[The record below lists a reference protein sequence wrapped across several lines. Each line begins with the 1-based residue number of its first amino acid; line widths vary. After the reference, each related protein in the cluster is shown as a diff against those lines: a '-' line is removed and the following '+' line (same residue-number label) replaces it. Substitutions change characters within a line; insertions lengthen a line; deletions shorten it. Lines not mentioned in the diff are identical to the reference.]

1 MKESLLKISYNNEL
15 SEIEEASKLF
25 QRKYQ
30 LKRLIMSTIGC
41 GIALILGVDMVIKNP
56 QNIFGYVLIGLSTGL
71 IFMQWY
77 NPVVVRKKLLNI
89 ISSTNQE
96 SYETEIFQDMIS
108 ITTIVD
114 TDSAEEEEQSEEKTE
129 AAEEEA
135 EAVENSEEA
144 VEKEGEKAETVIV
157 DTDSAE
163 EEQSEE
169 KTEAAEEETEA
180 VENSEESIENEGE
193 ESETV
198 VSNYYFGSDLME
210 AMENDRMFLLFVN
223 KHLIYIYPKRCLT
236 DEEQLT
242 LREIFTDKA
251 IL

>member
-1 MKESLLKISYNNEL
+1 MRESLLKISYNNEL

-56 QNIFGYVLIGLSTGL
+56 QNFFGYVLIGLSTGL

-96 SYETEIFQDMIS
+96 NYETEIFQDMIS

-114 TDSAEEEEQSEEKTE
+114 TDSAEEEQSEEKTE
-129 AAEEEA
+129 AAEETT

-144 VEKEGEKAETVIV
+144 
-157 DTDSAE
+157 
-163 EEQSEE
+163 
-169 KTEAAEEETEA
+169 
-180 VENSEESIENEGE
+180 IENEGE

-242 LREIFTDKA
+242 LREIFVDKA